1 MSEGDALSDLY
12 QELVLEHKRSP
23 RNFGTMESPTH
34 EARGTNPQCGDDVK
48 VQLRIDGD
56 RIEDIR
62 FTGRGCAICIAST
75 SMMTQAVKKGDV
87 ASALALQERF
97 RDVMTGKLEAGEA
110 DLGKLASFSG
120 VRRYPSRIKCV
131 LLGWHAL
138 GHAINDA
145 AGDDNVDLDVLRPCA
160 VHVLSHRVWWGCR
173 RSRGRGR

>member
-1 MSEGDALSDLY
+1 MNDGDALTDLY

-23 RNFGTMESPTH
+23 RNFGPMESPTH

-62 FTGRGCAICIAST
+62 FTGSGCAICIAST
-75 SMMTQAVKKGDV
+75 SMMTQAVRKGGID
-87 ASALALQERF
+87 SALELQERF
-97 RDVMTGKLEAGEA
+97 RAVMTGKQEAA
-110 DLGKLASFSG
+110 DAALGKLASFSG

-138 GHAINDA
+138 SHAIGDANDDSDKETLA
-145 AGDDNVDLDVLRPCA
+145 
-160 VHVLSHRVWWGCR
+160 
-173 RSRGRGR
+173 

>member
-1 MSEGDALSDLY
+1 MNQGDALSDLY

-23 RNFGTMESPTH
+23 RNFGPMESPTH

-48 VQLRIDGD
+48 VQLHIDGD

-62 FTGRGCAICIAST
+62 FTGSGCAICIAST
-75 SMMTQAVKKGDV
+75 SMMTQAVRKGEIG
-87 ASALALQERF
+87 SALELQERF
-97 RDVMTGKLEAGEA
+97 RAVMTGKREPADA

-145 AGDDNVDLDVLRPCA
+145 NGDGNQGTPA
-160 VHVLSHRVWWGCR
+160 
-173 RSRGRGR
+173 